1 MWSSDP
7 QPCEGCQKRSL
18 LRVTMEVAPGVKRHI
33 CTDGTRSGDHPKGSC
48 FDKARAAYH
57 GCDGCGKKMTKEQW
71 RYTALCGECRQILER
86 AREAPPSPMVW
97 GKISDPH
104 RILGEYVGMERVDL
118 SEHLPHLLAAALG
131 DRTARTVDVGDKVAQ
146 LNGSQED
153 GFRNPLAGLYVE
165 LPEARVP
172 HVREFLQ
179 TLARVGAELIAYG
192 RERGHSVLMQLARG
206 EMTIADYEETRRQG
220 R

>member
-1 MWSSDP
+1 
-7 QPCEGCQKRSL
+7 
-18 LRVTMEVAPGVKRHI
+18 
-33 CTDGTRSGDHPKGSC
+33 
-48 FDKARAAYH
+48 
-57 GCDGCGKKMTKEQW
+57 
-71 RYTALCGECRQILER
+71 
-86 AREAPPSPMVW
+86 
-97 GKISDPH
+97 
-104 RILGEYVGMERVDL
+104 MERVDL
-118 SEHLPHLLAAALG
+118 SEQLPRLLAAALG
-131 DRTARTVDVGDKVAQ
+131 DRTSRTVDVGDKVAQ

-179 TLARVGAELIAYG
+179 MLARVGAELISYG